1 MAECDVCATEEAAL
15 VGAFC
20 TRCAGVLLDAEARRL
35 ILLLKAGKDDLKE
48 TTPSCAPACGMDGE
62 E

>member
-1 MAECDVCATEEAAL
+1 MAKCDVCATEEAAL

-35 ILLLKAGKDDLKE
+35 ILLLKAGKEDLKD
-48 TTPSCAPACGMDGE
+48 APIPKCNCGVCKGE
-62 E
+62 